1 MPRLHFALLFR
12 KIKRRISYGANTQNT
27 PPVPSEDLRYPIES
41 SGFSLPSLPIE
52 IILLILKH
60 LDRTTLIPLS
70 ALCRLWRSFIRP
82 MMFREFCLR
91 ISSKGIYTFCDFLDA
106 TPDIGPL
113 IHSIQLT
120 GRSSYPGEPNFP
132 RLSSTLL
139 LSVLSRLPVVHSLK
153 LSEVDWALVARTPGS
168 SIPTT
173 IPSMKFLDLSGP
185 FVFNTVE
192 TVGPTLAIFP
202 NLHTINFGSSL
213 DWLPV
218 MGQTVSQIRNGD
230 ISSISVYRPSPA
242 AIHQITPLFQH
253 RQIHSVEFSVV
264 KKKQDLTA
272 FLREYGKQ
280 VIHLGFGLDEL
291 FSFIYG
297 TPDAPSWDGIGFSMC
312 TSLQS
317 MRVSIAISHQD
328 LRFAHHW
335 DVLISIVGQVPVTV
349 KMLTCKI
356 ELHSRGSDLTQQL
369 MDMGWEELQ
378 EKLLALPNLDTFVL
392 VLLDNNISGG
402 SDIRKTR
409 WETLLSGRLSQ
420 FDSERDLV
428 FDFPS

>member
-1 MPRLHFALLFR
+1 
-12 KIKRRISYGANTQNT
+12 
-27 PPVPSEDLRYPIES
+27 
-41 SGFSLPSLPIE
+41 
-52 IILLILKH
+52 
-60 LDRTTLIPLS
+60 
-70 ALCRLWRSFIRP
+70 

-120 GRSSYPGEPNFP
+120 GRSSYP
-132 RLSSTLL
+132 
-139 LSVLSRLPVVHSLK
+139 
-153 LSEVDWALVARTPGS
+153 EVDWALVARTPGS

-312 TSLQS
+312 TSLQ
-317 MRVSIAISHQD
+317 I
-328 LRFAHHW
+328 
-335 DVLISIVGQVPVTV
+335 PVTV

-392 VLLDNNISGG
+392 SLTFPLETVVFHLSRIPTVLHSLCPID
-402 SDIRKTR
+402 
-409 WETLLSGRLSQ
+409 
-420 FDSERDLV
+420 
-428 FDFPS
+428 